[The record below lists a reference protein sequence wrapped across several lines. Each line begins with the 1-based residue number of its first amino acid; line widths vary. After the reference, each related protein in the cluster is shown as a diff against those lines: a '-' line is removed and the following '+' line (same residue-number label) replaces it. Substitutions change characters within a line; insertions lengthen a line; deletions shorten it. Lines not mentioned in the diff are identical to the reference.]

1 MFERRTAIFALFVC
15 VLMLAGRPLRAA
27 PTNGLAWDSVTK
39 LAINADPA
47 SLAPGLFDTDFAAA
61 AAVQPSEPSGTSGLP
76 NQVRQAIGMG
86 QIVQQMMSAGVAEH
100 HYVAGAKERTD
111 HLATQTA
118 TIVDCSAGTVTSL
131 DLRAKTYKVVSMDE
145 SSAPSSG
152 GGGSP
157 ASGNSD
163 NSKVSISV
171 TNTALGPRTVS
182 GQATNGY
189 RSAVTFTI
197 TDSTGKSRTGTG
209 NLLAYYST
217 NVNPV
222 VDCPGAS
229 VATGG
234 RGPAAMLGG
243 YSQLMRAL
251 ATSGADSRFS
261 LTQSGPPLPVSML
274 AMFDAFTFA
283 GPQAQGATFLTERG
297 HLRAISE
304 DDPILSVP
312 TGFKQQQ

>member
-1 MFERRTAIFALFVC
+1 MFERRTAIFALFVG
-15 VLMLAGRPLRAA
+15 VLTLAGTPLQAA

-39 LAINADPA
+39 LALNADPA
-47 SLAPGLFDTDFAAA
+47 SLAPGAFDTDFAAA
-61 AAVQPSEPSGTSGLP
+61 AAVQPSEPAGASGLP

-100 HYVAGAKERTD
+100 HYVAGTKERTD

-152 GGGSP
+152 GGA
-157 ASGNSD
+157 ASGNSE
-163 NSKVSISV
+163 NSKVSITV
-171 TNTALGPRTVS
+171 TNTALGPRKVS

-197 TDSTGKSRTGTG
+197 TDSSGKSRTGTG

-217 NVNPV
+217 NVNPI

-274 AMFDAFTFA
+274 AMFDAFTFS

-297 HLRAISE
+297 HLRSISE

>member
-1 MFERRTAIFALFVC
+1 M
-15 VLMLAGRPLRAA
+15 A
-27 PTNGLAWDSVTK
+27 PTDWRRRSRRRDTMSV
-39 LAINADPA
+39 
-47 SLAPGLFDTDFAAA
+47 AAA
-61 AAVQPSEPSGTSGLP
+61 AAAQPSEPSSGSGLP

-86 QIVQQMMSAGVAEH
+86 QVMQQMMSTGVAERH
-100 HYVAGAKERTD
+100 FVAGSKERTD

-118 TIVDCSAGTVTSL
+118 TIVDCSAATVTSL

-152 GGGSP
+152 GGGGP
-157 ASGNSD
+157 ASGNSE

-171 TNTALGPRTVS
+171 TNTALGPRTVG
-182 GQATNGY
+182 GQPTNGY
-189 RSAVTFTI
+189 RSAVTFTV

-209 NLLAYYST
+209 DLLAYYST
-217 NVNPV
+217 NVNPI

-229 VATGG
+229 GASGG
-234 RGPAAMLGG
+234 RGSTAMLGG
-243 YSQLMRAL
+243 YSQLMHAL

-274 AMFDAFTFA
+274 AMYDAFTFA
-283 GPQAQGATFLTERG
+283 GPQAHGATFLTERG
-297 HLRAISE
+297 HLHSISE

-312 TGFKQQQ
+312 SGFKQQQ